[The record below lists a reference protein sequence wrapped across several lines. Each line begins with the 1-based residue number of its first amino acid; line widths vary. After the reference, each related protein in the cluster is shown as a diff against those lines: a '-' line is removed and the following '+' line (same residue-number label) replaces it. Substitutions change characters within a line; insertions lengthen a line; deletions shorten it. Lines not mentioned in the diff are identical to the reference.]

1 MTTLPRWPQ
10 LLDTVP
16 AAVGQRVA
24 RALLSF
30 ALVVAPGWVIGAAT
44 LQVLGAN
51 TTSQAWWYAAAV
63 AAGVSFVAL
72 VGAAWVA
79 LSGRTIPDYLLG
91 LRTVRVDTG
100 GRPGWRGLG
109 RASVM
114 GLLAIP
120 SAGVVP
126 LLLIFLTR
134 DADGRCWQDRWA
146 GLSVLDVRSG
156 RDVGQHPVTRAE
168 LSSRFA
174 PARAPRPA
182 IIHVRPEEHRPD
194 PAFTQQ
200 PLPAPQPI
208 TASGARAVAQ
218 AEPTALTFAATE
230 PAAQPAWV
238 LCFDTGQTHELRSLA
253 LLGRQPTPRSTHPGA
268 ELVVVDDPSRTISA
282 THLAVRPNEVGV
294 WVEDLG
300 STNGSEV
307 VLANGRVK
315 ALPVRARTAVDG
327 DAIVRFGD
335 RVMRLQ
341 RSVAVG
347 EGVPRWTA

>member
-1 MTTLPRWPQ
+1 M
-10 LLDTVP
+10 
-16 AAVGQRVA
+16 
-24 RALLSF
+24 SF
-30 ALVVAPGWVIGAAT
+30 TLVVALGWVVGAGT
-44 LQVLGAN
+44 LQLLAGDA
-51 TTSQAWWYAAAV
+51 TEQAWWYAAAV
-63 AAGVSFVAL
+63 AAGVGFVAL
-72 VGAAWVA
+72 VGASCVA

-91 LRTVRVDTG
+91 LRTVRVDTAG
-100 GRPGWRGLG
+100 HPGWRGLG

-126 LLLIFLTR
+126 LLLVFLTR

-146 GLSVLDVRSG
+146 GLSVLDIRSG
-156 RDVGQHPVTRAE
+156 RDVAQDPVTRAE

-182 IIHVRPEEHRPD
+182 IIHVRPDEPRPA
-194 PAFTQQ
+194 PALVTQQ
-200 PLPAPQPI
+200 PLPAPQQV
-208 TASGARAVAQ
+208 TARGAKVVAQ
-218 AEPTALTFAATE
+218 AEPAALTLGATE
-230 PAAQPAWV
+230 PSAQPTWL

-253 LLGRQPTPRSTHPGA
+253 LLGRQPTARSTHPGA
-268 ELVVVDDPSRTISA
+268 ELVVVNDPSRTISA

-307 VLANGRVK
+307 VLTNGRVK
-315 ALPVRARTAVDG
+315 ALPIRARTAVDA
-327 DAIVRFGD
+327 DATVRFGD

-341 RSVAVG
+341 RPVVG